1 MGAENSI
8 LTNVEWTEKYSD
20 TGQDWNIENGE
31 LENGIEISMFT
42 VSKKE
47 HKQRD
52 FLRRLAKVALIVY
65 IYCHFTIITTVIT
78 FFEIR

>member
-65 IYCHFTIITTVIT
+65 IYCHFTISTLIAGSQ
-78 FFEIR
+78 